1 MRITL
6 IVGLPG
12 SGKTTLA
19 KSMEGHLI
27 DDPEK
32 RQDMLITPAPAPA
45 HLIITH
51 PNLCVR
57 ESLKTLITFLSV
69 YYSGVVPEIIYFEND
84 PIQCMINASKR
95 VNKPVEGFIK
105 QLTKEYYPT
114 KDAIPVYRGDSK

>member
-19 KSMEGHLI
+19 KSMEGHLV
-27 DDPEK
+27 DDPDQ
-32 RQDMLITPAPAPA
+32 RLDMLITPAPA

-51 PNLCVR
+51 PYLCVR
-57 ESLKTLITFLSV
+57 ESLKTLIIYLSV
-69 YYSGVVPEIIYFEND
+69 YYSGVTPKIIYFEND
-84 PIQCMINASKR
+84 PKQCMINARKR

-114 KDAIPVYRGDSK
+114 KDAIPVYRG